1 MQPKIFTESQIVK
14 ILKEA
19 ESGRLVKELCREHG
33 MSDST
38 FYRWRSKYG
47 GMEASDILRLKELE
61 AENAQLKK
69 MFADLSLENMAI
81 KDILGK
87 KL

>member
-1 MQPKIFTESQIVK
+1 MQPKIFSESQIVK

-19 ESGRLVKELCREHG
+19 ENGRLVKELCREYG
-33 MSDST
+33 MSDTT

-47 GMEASDILRLKELE
+47 GMDASDIKRLKELE

-69 MFADLSLENMAI
+69 MFAELSLENMAI
-81 KDILGK
+81 KDILEK